1 MKKRSCGRNFRLVK
15 AWEGYKQRECLKEMI
30 EFFLVDSY
38 FMYYLV
44 TKALSK
50 NVNNAWLAP
59 FGTLSHVGAQYKKKK
74 KKVG

>member
-1 MKKRSCGRNFRLVK
+1 
-15 AWEGYKQRECLKEMI
+15 MI
-30 EFFLVDSY
+30 KCFLVDSY

-59 FGTLSHVGAQYKKKK
+59 FGTLSHVGAQKKKNSR
-74 KKVG
+74 VTFQVVLTPTASSQGFCL